1 MLTQNNGNFTA
12 LLVKKTPFTAAEQQR
27 LSRWASQSRFFGV
40 SAGAALSGSAANL
53 YQRFL
58 SLGSQD
64 LEGQFIASSP
74 FDIRPVADNR
84 PFFFKYSFWW
94 HVYSMYPMLA
104 VPIPITEY
112 SVPLLLATIG
122 LMTCV
127 CIYVPLRVLVSEGL
141 RVAGVGRYGLFFA
154 GAGIGYLAIE
164 IALLQKFGLFLG
176 HPNYALSVVLAAL
189 LLATGLG
196 SLFSAA
202 TVSGL
207 GSLRTVSYVLVGFIL
222 AEYALAF
229 PFLPGLFGLSFLA
242 RCAIV
247 FALVA
252 PIGFALGIF
261 LPTAL
266 ERLKPVAPAFVPWAW
281 GINGIFSVLAP
292 VLSIAFSMTWG
303 IDALLLSAI
312 PVYLVVGHCL
322 PDPSTVRS
330 GQ

>member
-1 MLTQNNGNFTA
+1 
-12 LLVKKTPFTAAEQQR
+12 
-27 LSRWASQSRFFGV
+27 
-40 SAGAALSGSAANL
+40 
-53 YQRFL
+53 
-58 SLGSQD
+58 
-64 LEGQFIASSP
+64 
-74 FDIRPVADNR
+74 
-84 PFFFKYSFWW
+84 
-94 HVYSMYPMLA
+94 
-104 VPIPITEY
+104 
-112 SVPLLLATIG
+112 
-122 LMTCV
+122 
-127 CIYVPLRVLVSEGL
+127 
-141 RVAGVGRYGLFFA
+141 VAGIGRYGLFFA